1 VRPARDAGSLPRLR
15 NPSGSTDQTKVT
27 HSAKTISVPISSML
41 RPPASTWRNRVLV
54 VRPPLHAGT
63 CPCAMTTASP
73 VNCEKWE
80 NSPQPGWRAAIR
92 VTHLGCRRVA
102 LKHLWCPIVIMLWL
116 RWCLELLLSRVT
128 RLEQRSG
135 AYGQTVRAG
144 ATCDFRT
151 KHLRCTERTIK
162 FVCLTYLPVRYPLS
176 GRSSQALDIADA
188 KSGFGSSSFRSRPR
202 HEWVRRRSSKI

>member
-1 VRPARDAGSLPRLR
+1 MRPARDAGSLPRLR

-80 NSPQPGWRAAIR
+80 NSPQPRGAQPSGYSP
-92 VTHLGCRRVA
+92 GCRRVA
-102 LKHLWCPIVIMLWL
+102 L
-116 RWCLELLLSRVT
+116 
-128 RLEQRSG
+128 
-135 AYGQTVRAG
+135 
-144 ATCDFRT
+144 T
-151 KHLRCTERTIK
+151 KLMVSNRNHALAKMVFGIAIIK
-162 FVCLTYLPVRYPLS
+162 GHTP
-176 GRSSQALDIADA
+176 GTA
-188 KSGFGSSSFRSRPR
+188 
-202 HEWVRRRSSKI
+202 VRRIRADGTRWRHVRLSNQASPLH